1 MIAGNP
7 TAEPSVTAP
16 GQDVPARPLGG
27 TPAFE
32 TGLIVCGL
40 LAMFF
45 LLPHA
50 LRGDDITRL
59 NDINQL
65 LDHGKLTNSRFSLV
79 MPLISVPVLM
89 LSHVTQTR
97 AYWAAHF
104 NTLVIAAGV
113 LIGYFLI
120 RGRYDARLFRLTV
133 IVLLFASFLT
143 NRLRDYNAET
153 TTAVLVTLGIICL
166 ATNRYVV
173 AGWAAIVLGVVN
185 TPAAIIGLILLAA
198 WYTARTRRLRHLLPI
213 LAAGALIML
222 EAWVRRGGPFV
233 TGYGGQKYNESFVI
247 GLVSILFSFGRG
259 LLFFTPGLALWC
271 SGRMRRLV
279 PGRSAVVMMLVFLA
293 GLILIYSKW
302 WAWYGG
308 VSWGPRFFTFATIP
322 ASLLIAVGVWRAG
335 RSPGA
340 DALTLGVLAFSTYVA
355 LAGGLVYL
363 QQELQLCRADPI
375 IDGCFYKPQDSGL
388 WQFAVTSQTLTLRS
402 GLLALLIVGAFV
414 YLAIPL
420 AKSAVRPIWPR
431 RSWITGW
438 HI

>member
-1 MIAGNP
+1 MIAGNR
-7 TAEPSVTAP
+7 TAAP
-16 GQDVPARPLGG
+16 KVKATGQEGPARPFDG
-27 TPAFE
+27 TAAFE

-40 LAMFF
+40 LAMYF
-45 LLPHA
+45 LLPHV

-65 LDHGKLTNSRFSLV
+65 LDHGKLTDSRFSLV

-89 LSHVTQTR
+89 LSHITQNR
-97 AYWAAHF
+97 FYWAEHF
-104 NTLVIAAGV
+104 NTLVVAAGV
-113 LIGYFLI
+113 VISYLLI
-120 RGRYDARLFRLTV
+120 RGRYDARLFRLAV

-153 TTAVLVTLGIICL
+153 TTAVLLTLGIICVF
-166 ATNRYVV
+166 TNRFVV

-185 TPAAIIGLILLAA
+185 TPAAIIGLILMCV
-198 WYTARTRRLRHLLPI
+198 WYTAKTRRLRNLLPI
-213 LAAGALIML
+213 IAAGALIML

-233 TGYGGQKYNESFVI
+233 TGYGNQRYDTPFVL
-247 GLVSILFSFGRG
+247 GFVSILFSFGRG
-259 LLFFTPGLALWC
+259 LLFFTPGLALWL
-271 SGRMRRLV
+271 SPRVRRLV
-279 PGRSAVVMMLVFLA
+279 PGRNAVIMMLLFVA
-293 GLILIYSKW
+293 GLVLIYSKW

-340 DALTLGVLAFSTYVA
+340 DAITLGALAFSTYVA

-363 QQELQLCRADPI
+363 KQELELCRANPI
-375 IDGCFYKPQDSGL
+375 KDGCFYRPQDSGL
-388 WQFAVTSQTLTLRS
+388 WQFAVTSHSLSLQS
-402 GLLALLIVGAFV
+402 GLLALLIVGAFI

-420 AKSAVRPIWPR
+420 VKSVVRPIWPR
-431 RSWITGW
+431 RSWIVGW
-438 HI
+438 RA

>member
-1 MIAGNP
+1 MIAGNR
-7 TAEPSVTAP
+7 TAAPSVKTP
-16 GQDVPARPLGG
+16 EQEGPARSLDR
-27 TPAFE
+27 TAAFE

-45 LLPHA
+45 LLPHV
-50 LRGDDITRL
+50 LRGDDLTRL

-89 LSHVTQTR
+89 LGHVIQNR
-97 AYWAAHF
+97 IYWAEHF

-113 LIGYFLI
+113 LISWLLI

-153 TTAVLVTLGIICL
+153 TTAVLVTLGIICV

-173 AGWAAIVLGVVN
+173 PGWAAIVLGVVN
-185 TPAAIIGLILLAA
+185 TPAAIIGLILLAV
-198 WYTARTRRLRHLLPI
+198 WYTAKTRRLRNLLPI
-213 LAAGALIML
+213 VAAAALIML

-233 TGYGGQKYNESFVI
+233 TGYGNQRYDTPFVL
-247 GLVSILFSFGRG
+247 GFVSILFSFGRG
-259 LLFFTPGLALWC
+259 LLFFTPGLVLWL
-271 SGRMRRLV
+271 SPRIRRLV
-279 PGRSAVVMMLVFLA
+279 PGRTAVVMMLLFVA

-322 ASLLIAVGVWRAG
+322 ASLLIAVGVRRAG

-355 LAGGLVYL
+355 LAGALVYL
-363 QQELQLCRADPI
+363 RQELELCRANPI
-375 IDGCFYKPQDSGL
+375 KDGCFYRPQDSGL
-388 WQFAVTSQTLTLRS
+388 WQFAVTSHALSLQS
-402 GLLALLIVGAFV
+402 GLLALLIVGAFI

-420 AKSAVRPIWPR
+420 VKSAAQPLLPR

-438 HI
+438 RA